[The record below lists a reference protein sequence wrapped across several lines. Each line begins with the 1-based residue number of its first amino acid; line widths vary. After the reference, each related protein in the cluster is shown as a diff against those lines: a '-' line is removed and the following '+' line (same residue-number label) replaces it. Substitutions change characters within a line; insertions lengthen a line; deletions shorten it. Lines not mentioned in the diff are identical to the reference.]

1 MPIVSADDKMNG
13 NDKKMVKIK
22 GESNDFMRVAMY
34 VITLLT
40 VGGLA
45 GLYQQDSL
53 MVLFIAGIFLLVL
66 LFAYSFY
73 LRGRVLVEFAETAD
87 TMVKGEFFPGTIK
100 LINPTCLPV
109 IYLRVWMEWENRMTG
124 QKGKEIFQ
132 GTCPSC
138 ADTELE
144 VIWEAQ
150 NCGEVYFTLTKV
162 ETCDIFRLFKLR
174 SRTEKTTSLLVLP
187 VSEEFGWSF
196 AAPSK
201 GEDMGPYRQGDRV
214 KHIHWK
220 LSARMDEL
228 LVRHEHRFFLPE
240 ALFYLE
246 LKVWPESEPEK
257 AEAFLKKLAT
267 ILAMLV
273 GEGWIVRVLWNSSYL
288 ETAKEEEKSRKQE
301 WSECCVKTKQDYPEV
316 MGRIME
322 ELERGRKNL
331 PKKKGRFGAVLDLYE
346 KNEEKGQGQLLQE
359 EEEVMFCLDFEGRF
373 YLNHQLVDL
382 EEME

>member
-1 MPIVSADDKMNG
+1 MNG

-22 GESNDFMRVAMY
+22 GESNDFMRIAMY

-196 AAPSK
+196 AVPSK
-201 GEDMGPYRQGDRV
+201 GEDMGPYRQGDRM

-346 KNEEKGQGQLLQE
+346 KGQGQLLQE